1 MKSRKASLNLSIQAI
16 VIVVIAF
23 VVLGLGLG
31 FVKNTFKNIGDTTK
45 EVQSKIKEQI
55 LEDLRTSGKKL
66 SVTSQ
71 IRLERGSQVVENIG
85 VVNTGL
91 SERSFGIKIEFIKK
105 QNPDG
110 SEDVSEESA
119 SEIIFF
125 YSDLVDKGLSPTAG
139 DVFPLT
145 ISAKSSAAGNYLYK
159 VNVLAEDSIGA
170 CLGAVPARGS
180 GCELYDTKS
189 FFVRVS

>member
-1 MKSRKASLNLSIQAI
+1 MRNKKASLNLSIQAI

-31 FVKNTFKNIGDTTK
+31 FVKNTFKDIGGTTK

-66 SVTSQ
+66 SLTTQ
-71 IRLERGSQVVENIG
+71 IQLERGSQVVENIG

-91 SERSFGIKIEFIKK
+91 SERSFGIQIEFIKK

-110 SEDVSEESA
+110 STDVSEEAS
-119 SEIIFF
+119 SEIVFF
-125 YSDLVDKGLSPTAG
+125 YSDIVDKRLSPTAG

-145 ISAKSSAAGNYLYK
+145 ISAKSSAAGNYLFK
-159 VNVLAEDSIGA
+159 VNVQVEDSDGA
-170 CLGAVPARGS
+170 CLGGTENA
-180 GCELYDTKS
+180 GCELYDTRS